1 MNWLMDNLATI
12 VVGAVLLALVIGVVA
27 YMRKQKRKN
36 PGAGSCGCGCSACP
50 MAENCAEKR
59 EKA

>member
-12 VVGAVLLALVIGVVA
+12 VIGAALLALLVGVIA
-27 YMRKQKRKN
+27 YMRKQKKKN

-50 MAENCAEKR
+50 MAGNCAEKR
-59 EKA
+59 